1 MAATSIGLTGIAFG
15 LAAETGVVVQS
26 FSLTQTAETTEVS
39 KHNGEHSAVAFSA
52 FKRNVSLS
60 GNCNGVVG
68 ASGIGTTLST
78 LSLSANATAVSS
90 GTYYV
95 TDASFTQ
102 AADGFN
108 SFDLSATAYTGL
120 ST

>member
-1 MAATSIGLTGIAFG
+1 MAATSIGLSTVAFG
-15 LAAETGVVVQS
+15 LTAETGVVIQS

-39 KHNGEHSAVAFSA
+39 KHDGTHSAVAFSG

-60 GNCNGVVG
+60 GNCSAVV
-68 ASGIGTTLST
+68 ASSGIGQTLALT
-78 LSLSANATAVSS
+78 GNTAVVSS

-95 TDASFTQ
+95 TDTSFTE
-102 AADGFN
+102 ASDGFK

>member
-15 LAAETGVVVQS
+15 LAAETGVVIQS

-39 KHNGEHSAVAFSA
+39 KHDGTHSAVAFSG

-60 GNCNGVVG
+60 GNCSAVVG
-68 ASGIGTTLST
+68 ST
-78 LSLSANATAVSS
+78 GVGQALALTGNTTAVSS
-90 GTYYV
+90 GSYFV
-95 TDASFTQ
+95 TDVSFTE
-102 AADGFN
+102 ASDGFK

>member
-1 MAATSIGLTGIAFG
+1 MAATSIGLSSVAFG
-15 LAAETGVVVQS
+15 LAAETGVVIQS

-60 GNCNGVVG
+60 GNCNGAV
-68 ASGIGTTLST
+68 ASSGIGQTLALT
-78 LSLSANATAVSS
+78 GNTTAVSS

-95 TDASFTQ
+95 TDVSFTQ

-120 ST
+120 NT

>member
-1 MAATSIGLTGIAFG
+1 MAATSIGLPGVAFG
-15 LAAETGVVVQS
+15 LAAETGVVIQS

-39 KHNGEHSAVAFSA
+39 KHDGTHSAVAFSA

-60 GNCNGVVG
+60 GNCSASV
-68 ASGIGTTLST
+68 ASSGIGQALALTGNT
-78 LSLSANATAVSS
+78 TAVSS
-90 GTYYV
+90 GSYFV
-95 TDASFTQ
+95 TDTSFTE
-102 AADGFN
+102 ASDGFK

>member
-1 MAATSIGLTGIAFG
+1 MAATSIGLTGLNFG
-15 LAAETGVVVQS
+15 LASESGVVIQS

-60 GNCNGVVG
+60 GNCNGAV
-68 ASGIGTTLST
+68 ASSGIGVALALTGNT
-78 LSLSANATAVSS
+78 NAVSS

-102 AADGFN
+102 SADGFN
-108 SFDLSATAYTGL
+108 SFDLSATAYNGL
-120 ST
+120 GTT

>member
-1 MAATSIGLTGIAFG
+1 MAATSIGLTSVAFG
-15 LAAETGVVVQS
+15 LASETGVVIQS

-39 KHNGEHSAVAFSA
+39 KHDGTHSAVAFSG

-60 GNCNGVVG
+60 GNCSG
-68 ASGIGTTLST
+68 AVASSGIGGTLVLT
-78 LSLSANATAVSS
+78 GNTTAVSS
-90 GTYYV
+90 GTYFV
-95 TDASFTQ
+95 TDVSFSQ